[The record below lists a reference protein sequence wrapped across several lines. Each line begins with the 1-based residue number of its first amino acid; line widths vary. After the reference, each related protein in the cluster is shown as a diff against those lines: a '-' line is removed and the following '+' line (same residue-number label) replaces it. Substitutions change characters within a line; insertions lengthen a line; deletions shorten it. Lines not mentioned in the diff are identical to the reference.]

1 MVYKI
6 FDKKI
11 SGSGIKN
18 ENISHKESVK
28 ELHKPIIKKVKKIE
42 VHSPFKDN
50 ILGTDLAIFR
60 YAIDKSMW

>member
-6 FDKKI
+6 FDKTI

-18 ENISHKESVK
+18 ENISYKESVK

-50 ILGTDLAIFR
+50 TLGTDLAIFR
-60 YAIDKSMW
+60 YAIDK